1 MKTYGFGIIG
11 CGMISDF
18 HSAAIADIKNGKLV
32 AVSSRK
38 AENSQR
44 LVDRYS
50 IQAYSD
56 YNEMLNRDDIDIVC
70 VCTPSGA
77 HMEPAVAAAEAGKH
91 VIIEKPL
98 EITLERCDAI
108 IESCEK
114 ANVRLCAIFNS
125 RFSDASQLVKDTVSS
140 GRLGQLTLG
149 DAYVKWYRSQD
160 YYDSGDW
167 RGTMELDGGGALMN
181 QSIHAI
187 DFLQYVMGP
196 VESIQAFT
204 DTLAHKRIDVE
215 DVAVAALRFKNGA
228 LGVVEGTTAVYPGS
242 LKKFE
247 FSGTKGTIVLEEEDI
262 ITWEFE
268 KEEPEDAEIKQQ
280 FTEKKSGGGGAS
292 DPRAINNDNHRR
304 QMINLIQSIEN
315 NIPHL
320 VDGRE
325 GRKAV
330 EIILAIY
337 QSSKAGKTVHLPL

>member
-114 ANVRLCAIFNS
+114 ANVRL
-125 RFSDASQLVKDTVSS
+125 
-140 GRLGQLTLG
+140 
-149 DAYVKWYRSQD
+149 
-160 YYDSGDW
+160 
-167 RGTMELDGGGALMN
+167 
-181 QSIHAI
+181 
-187 DFLQYVMGP
+187 
-196 VESIQAFT
+196 
-204 DTLAHKRIDVE
+204 
-215 DVAVAALRFKNGA
+215 LRA
-228 LGVVEGTTAVYPGS
+228 
-242 LKKFE
+242 
-247 FSGTKGTIVLEEEDI
+247 
-262 ITWEFE
+262 
-268 KEEPEDAEIKQQ
+268 QQ
-280 FTEKKSGGGGAS
+280 KYNK
-292 DPRAINNDNHRR
+292 
-304 QMINLIQSIEN
+304 
-315 NIPHL
+315 
-320 VDGRE
+320 
-325 GRKAV
+325 
-330 EIILAIY
+330 
-337 QSSKAGKTVHLPL
+337 